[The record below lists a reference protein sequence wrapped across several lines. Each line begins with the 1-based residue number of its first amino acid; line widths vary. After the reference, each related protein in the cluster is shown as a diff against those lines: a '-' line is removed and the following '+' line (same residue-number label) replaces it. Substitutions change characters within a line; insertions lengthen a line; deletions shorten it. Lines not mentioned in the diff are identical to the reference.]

1 LKKIKMQRNMRNM
14 KNTHDAKAARD
25 GHLEENVDVADENAE
40 EIDLGV
46 KHV

>member
-1 LKKIKMQRNMRNM
+1 MKKIKLQRNVRSMR
-14 KNTHDAKAARD
+14 NTHDFKAARD